1 MNTTTFDTLAA
12 ARELEAAGMNPT
24 QAEAI
29 TNTIRAAIAE
39 GLVTKPD
46 LQAELKDLE
55 LRLVRWAIGV
65 AAATAGLLFAA
76 LRFTGV

>member
-12 ARELEAAGMNPT
+12 ARELEAAGMNPA

-29 TNTIRAAIAE
+29 ANTIRAAIAE
-39 GLVTKPD
+39 GLVTKPG

-76 LRFTGV
+76 LRFTGL

>member
-1 MNTTTFDTLAA
+1 MNTA
-12 ARELEAAGMNPT
+12 

-29 TNTIRAAIAE
+29 TNTIRAAVAE

-46 LQAELKDLE
+46 LQTELKDLE

-65 AAATAGLLFAA
+65 AVATAGLLFAA
-76 LRFTGV
+76 LRFTAI